1 MQGTGHQAAL
11 FQLVFKAIFNL
22 KPLSNMKNIFITM
35 GAAVLLAVSC
45 KKSELDIPNPNQATT
60 QQFWLTASDAQQ
72 GVNAIYSTYHR
83 AALSRWMHFI
93 TIVRADEGFS
103 TSPAPWI
110 RNYFDLFNYENYNDG
125 LIASLWQDC
134 YIGINRSNQ
143 ALDNVPNITMDNGTK
158 QQLLAEAR
166 FMRGFFYYT
175 LGLHYGNVPILLH
188 TSKPTDYPATST
200 QEEVYAQAIQDF
212 TDASADLPAT
222 YDANN
227 KGRATK
233 GAAFAMLGKVYMQQ
247 GKYQQAKDA
256 LQWLVEGPGNA
267 IYSLVP
273 NYRDNFLE
281 TSENNSESVF
291 EFQNAANPIDAF
303 DNDAGDG
310 DPNHTPDKLN
320 YGTSIPPFFA
330 PRPIGFTDGQAQ
342 RWLVWEFL
350 KEDQANGQRDPRVPA
365 TFLYDSTDERGPN
378 FTLVYG
384 ETWASRNYS
393 NDVND
398 PIGVATNRTVYF
410 RKFLDDATM
419 NGEVFH
425 SGNNYRYLR
434 YADVLLLY
442 AEALNALGQT
452 TQAYPF
458 VDKVRQR
465 AGLPSLSLAMPG
477 LNQQQFLAQ
486 LKHER
491 ITELSGEGHR
501 WEDLVRWGE
510 LSAALAPRD
519 PAFANFVA
527 GKHEFLPIPQ
537 FDLDINPNLKQNPN
551 Y

>member
-1 MQGTGHQAAL
+1 MKRIFITILSAAL
-11 FQLVFKAIFNL
+11 FV
-22 KPLSNMKNIFITM
+22 T
-35 GAAVLLAVSC
+35 SC
-45 KKSELDIPNPNQATT
+45 KKSELNISNPNQPTT
-60 QQFWLTASDAQQ
+60 EQFWLNGNDAQQ

-83 AALSRWMHFI
+83 GSLSRWMHFL

-125 LIASLWQDC
+125 LISGLWGDC
-134 YIGINRSNQ
+134 YIGINRCNQ
-143 ALDNVPNITMDNGTK
+143 VLDNVPNINMDASLRE
-158 QQLLAEAR
+158 QLLAEAK

-175 LGLHYGNVPILLH
+175 LGQHYGNVPILLNA
-188 TSKPTDYPATST
+188 SKPTDYPPTSS
-200 QEEVYAQAIQDF
+200 QDEVYAQAIQDF
-212 TDASADLPAT
+212 KSASTVLPAS
-222 YDANN
+222 YDAGN
-227 KGRATK
+227 KGRATA

-247 GKYQQAKDA
+247 RKYEEALDA
-256 LQWLVEGPGNA
+256 FKWLVEGPGAAN
-267 IYSLVP
+267 YSLVP

-281 TSENNSESVF
+281 TTENNSESVF

-310 DPNHTPDKLN
+310 NPNNTPDKLN

-342 RWLVWEFL
+342 RWAVWEFL
-350 KEDQANGQRDPRVPA
+350 KENTAGGQRDPRIPA
-365 TFLYDSTDERGPN
+365 TFLYDSTDVRGPD
-378 FTLVYG
+378 FTMVYG
-384 ETWASRNYS
+384 ETWTSRGYS
-393 NDVND
+393 PDVTD

-410 RKFLDDATM
+410 RKFLDDAAM

-442 AEALNALGQT
+442 AEALNATGKT
-452 TQAYPF
+452 AMAYTY

-465 AGLPSLSLAMPG
+465 AGLDPLSVSMPG
-477 LNQQQFLAQ
+477 LNQQQFLIQ

-491 ITELSGEGHR
+491 ITELTGEGHR
-501 WEDLVRWGE
+501 WEDLARWDD
-510 LSAALAPRD
+510 LTPALASRD
-519 PAFANFVA
+519 AAFANFVV
-527 GKHEFLPIPQ
+527 GKNEFLPIPL
-537 FDLDINPNLKQNPN
+537 FDLDINPNLKQNPG

>member
-1 MQGTGHQAAL
+1 
-11 FQLVFKAIFNL
+11 
-22 KPLSNMKNIFITM
+22 MKKIFIPIIVTT
-35 GAAVLLAVSC
+35 LLATGC
-45 KKSELDIPNPNQATT
+45 KKSELEISNPNQATT
-60 QQFWLTASDAQQ
+60 DQFWLTASDAQQ

-83 AALSRWMHFI
+83 GSLSRWMHFL

-125 LIASLWQDC
+125 LISGLWGDC

-143 ALDNVPNITMDNGTK
+143 VLDNVPNINMDATVK
-158 QQLLAEAR
+158 QQLLAEAK

-175 LGLHYGNVPILLH
+175 LGQHYGNVPILLH
-188 TSKPTDYPATST
+188 ASKPTDYPATST
-200 QEEVYAQAIQDF
+200 QEQVYAQAILDF
-212 TDASADLPAT
+212 TEASASLPVA

-247 GKYQQAKDA
+247 HKYQQAKDA
-256 LQWLVEGPGNA
+256 FQWLVEGPGA
-267 IYSLVP
+267 ASYSLVT

-281 TSENNSESVF
+281 TTENNSESVF

-310 DPNHTPDKLN
+310 NPNNTPDKLN

-330 PRPIGFTDGQAQ
+330 PRPIGFTDGQAH
-342 RWLVWEFL
+342 RWVVWEFL
-350 KEDQANGQRDPRVPA
+350 KENQANGKRDPRIEA
-365 TFLYDSTDERGPN
+365 SFLYDSTDERGPN
-378 FTLVYG
+378 FTMVYG
-384 ETWASRNYS
+384 QTWTSRNYS

-398 PIGVATNRTVYF
+398 PIGVATNRTVYL

-425 SGNNYRYLR
+425 SGNNTRYLR

-452 TQAYPF
+452 SQAYPF
-458 VDKVRQR
+458 VDKVRVR
-465 AGLPSLSLAMPG
+465 AGLRPLSVAMPG

-510 LSAALAPRD
+510 LSPALASRD
-519 PAFANFVA
+519 AGFANFVV
-527 GKHEFLPIPQ
+527 GKHEFLPIPL

>member
-1 MQGTGHQAAL
+1 MKKIFIAFAAAL
-11 FQLVFKAIFNL
+11 
-22 KPLSNMKNIFITM
+22 
-35 GAAVLLAVSC
+35 LLTTGC

-60 QQFWLTASDAQQ
+60 QQFWLTASDALQ
-72 GVNAIYSTYHR
+72 GVNAVYSTYHR
-83 AALSRWMHFI
+83 AALCRWMHFL
-93 TIVRADEGFS
+93 TIIRSDEAFS

-125 LIASLWQDC
+125 LISSLWGDC
-134 YIGINRSNQ
+134 YIGINRCNQ
-143 ALDNVPNITMDNGTK
+143 VLDNVPKINMDNNLK
-158 QQLLAEAR
+158 QQLLAEAK

-175 LGLHYGNVPILLH
+175 LGQHYGNVPILLH
-188 TSKPTDYPATST
+188 ASKPTDYPETSQ
-200 QEEVYAQAIQDF
+200 QEKVYAQAAQDF
-212 TDASADLPAT
+212 TDASTSLPPS
-222 YDANN
+222 YGDND

-233 GAAFAMLGKVYMQQ
+233 GAAYAMLGKVMMQQ
-247 GKYQQAKDA
+247 HKYEEAKNA
-256 LQWLVEGPGNA
+256 FAWLVEGPGAA
-267 IYSLVP
+267 IYSLMP
-273 NYRDNFLE
+273 NYRDNFTE
-281 TSENNSESVF
+281 GGTENNSESVF

-310 DPNHTPDKLN
+310 NPNNSPDKLN

-342 RWLVWEFL
+342 RWLVWEML
-350 KEDQANGQRDPRVPA
+350 KENQTNGNRDPRIA
-365 TFLYDSTDERGPN
+365 ASFLYDSTDVAGPN
-378 FTLVYG
+378 ATMVYG
-384 ETWASRNYS
+384 QTWASRNYS
-393 NDVND
+393 NDMND
-398 PIGVATNRTVYF
+398 PIGVATNRTVYL

-425 SGNNYRYLR
+425 SGNNYRYIR

-458 VDKVRQR
+458 VDRVRQR
-465 AGLPSLSLAMPG
+465 AGLAKLSVAMPG
-477 LNQQQFLAQ
+477 LSKDQFFAQ

-501 WEDLVRWGE
+501 WEDLSRWGE
-510 LSAALAPRD
+510 LGPGLASRD
-519 PAFANFVA
+519 AAFANFVV
-527 GKHEFLPIPQ
+527 GKNEFLPIPL

>member
-1 MQGTGHQAAL
+1 MKKLFISIVAAAL
-11 FQLVFKAIFNL
+11 
-22 KPLSNMKNIFITM
+22 
-35 GAAVLLAVSC
+35 LATGC

-60 QQFWLTASDAQQ
+60 EQFWLTSTDAQQ

-83 AALSRWMHFI
+83 GSISRWMHFI

-125 LIASLWQDC
+125 LISGLWGDC
-134 YIGINRSNQ
+134 YIGINRCNQ
-143 ALDNVPNITMDNGTK
+143 VLDNVPNINMEAGLK
-158 QQLLAEAR
+158 QQLLAEAK
-166 FMRGFFYYT
+166 FNRGLFYYT
-175 LGLHYGNVPILLH
+175 LGQHYGNVPISLH

-200 QEEVYAQAIQDF
+200 QEQVYAQAILDF
-212 TDASADLPAT
+212 TDASAQLPQSYNA
-222 YDANN
+222 DNR
-227 KGRATK
+227 GRATM
-233 GAAFAMLGKVYMQQ
+233 GAAYAMLGKVYMQQ
-247 GKYQQAKDA
+247 RKYQEAKTA
-256 LQWLVEGPGNA
+256 LQWLAEGPGA
-267 IYSLVP
+267 GLYSLVP
-273 NYRDNFLE
+273 NYRDNFIE
-281 TSENNSESVF
+281 TTENNSESVF
-291 EFQNAANPIDAF
+291 EFQNAANPVDAF

-330 PRPIGFTDGQAQ
+330 PRPTGFTDGQAQ
-342 RWLVWEFL
+342 RWVVWEML
-350 KEDQANGQRDPRVPA
+350 KENQENNQRDPRIPA
-365 TFLYDSTDERGPN
+365 TFLYDSTDVRGPD
-378 FTLVYG
+378 FTMVYG
-384 ETWASRNYS
+384 VTWASLNYS
-393 NDVND
+393 NDQND

-442 AEALNALGQT
+442 AEALNATGQT
-452 TQAYPF
+452 AQAYPF

-465 AGLPSLSLAMPG
+465 AGLRTLSVAMPG

-491 ITELSGEGHR
+491 ITELTGEGHR
-501 WEDLVRWGE
+501 WEDLVRWGD
-510 LSAALAPRD
+510 LGPGLAPRD
-519 PAFANFVA
+519 PAFANFVP
-527 GKHEFLPIPQ
+527 GKNEFLPIPL
-537 FDLDINPNLKQNPN
+537 FDLDINPNMRQNPN

>member
-1 MQGTGHQAAL
+1 MKKLFISMVMAAL
-11 FQLVFKAIFNL
+11 L
-22 KPLSNMKNIFITM
+22 
-35 GAAVLLAVSC
+35 AAGC

-60 QQFWLTASDAQQ
+60 QQFWITASDAQQ

-83 AALSRWMHFI
+83 GSLSRWMHFL

-125 LIASLWQDC
+125 LISGLWGDC
-134 YIGINRSNQ
+134 YIGINRCNQ
-143 ALDNVPNITMDNGTK
+143 VLDNVPAIDMDNGLK
-158 QQLLAEAR
+158 QQLLAEAK
-166 FMRGFFYYT
+166 FMRGLFYYT
-175 LGLHYGNVPILLH
+175 LGQHYGNVPILLH
-188 TSKPTDYPATST
+188 PSRPTDYPPTAT
-200 QEEVYAQAIQDF
+200 QEQVYGQAILDF
-212 TDASADLPAT
+212 TDASAQLPAT

-233 GAAFAMLGKVYMQQ
+233 GAAFAMLGKVFMQQ
-247 GKYQQAKDA
+247 RKYQEAKNA
-256 LQWLVEGPGNA
+256 FQWLVEGPGA
-267 IYSLVP
+267 AMYSLVP
-273 NYRDNFLE
+273 NYRDNFIE
-281 TSENNSESVF
+281 TAENNSESVF

-330 PRPIGFTDGQAQ
+330 PRPIGFTDGQAH
-342 RWLVWEFL
+342 RWVVWELL
-350 KEDQANGQRDPRVPA
+350 KENQANGQRDPRIPA
-365 TFLYDSTDERGPN
+365 TFLYDSTDVRGPA
-378 FTLVYG
+378 FTMVYG
-384 ETWASRNYS
+384 VTWASLNYS
-393 NDVND
+393 NDAND
-398 PIGVATNRTVYF
+398 PIGVATNRTVYY

-425 SGNNYRYLR
+425 SGNNYRYIR

-452 TQAYPF
+452 AQAYPF

-465 AGLPSLSLAMPG
+465 AGLRTLSVAIPG

-491 ITELSGEGHR
+491 TTELSGEGHR
-501 WEDLVRWGE
+501 WEDLARWGE
-510 LSAALAPRD
+510 LTGALASRD
-519 PAFANFVA
+519 AGFANFVV
-527 GKHEFLPIPQ
+527 GKNEFLPIPL
-537 FDLDINPNLKQNPN
+537 FDLDINPSLKQNPN

>member
-1 MQGTGHQAAL
+1 
-11 FQLVFKAIFNL
+11 
-22 KPLSNMKNIFITM
+22 MKNILIIT
-35 GAAVLLAVSC
+35 LLTILVTTGC
-45 KKSELDIPNPNQATT
+45 KKSELNIPNPNQATT
-60 QQFWLTASDAQQ
+60 EQFWLSGSDAQQ

-83 AALSRWMHFI
+83 GTLSRWMHFL

-125 LIASLWQDC
+125 LITGLWGDC
-134 YIGINRSNQ
+134 YIGINRCNQ
-143 ALDNVPNITMDNGTK
+143 VLDNVPKINMDATQKGK
-158 QQLLAEAR
+158 LLAEAK

-175 LGLHYGNVPILLH
+175 LGQHYGNVPIQLH

-200 QEEVYAQAIQDF
+200 QEQVYNQAIQDF
-212 TDASADLPAT
+212 TEATTVLPESYDDA
-222 YDANN
+222 N

-233 GAAFAMLGKVYMQQ
+233 GAAYAMLGRVYMQQ
-247 GKYQQAKDA
+247 KKYQEAKNA
-256 LQWLVEGPGNA
+256 LQWLAEGPGA
-267 IYSLVP
+267 GIYSLVP

-281 TSENNSESVF
+281 SAENNTESVF
-291 EFQNAANPIDAF
+291 EFQNAANPTDAY

-330 PRPIGFTDGQAQ
+330 PRPIGFTDGQAE
-342 RWLVWEFL
+342 RWTVWELL
-350 KEDQANGQRDPRVPA
+350 KENQASGQRDPRIEA
-365 TFLYDSTDERGPN
+365 TFLYDSTDVRGPN

-384 ETWASRNYS
+384 QTWTSLNYS

-410 RKFLDDATM
+410 RKFLDDAAM

-425 SGNNYRYLR
+425 SGNNYRYYR

-442 AEALNALGQT
+442 AEALNALNQT
-452 TQAYPF
+452 ALAYPF

-465 AGLPSLSLAMPG
+465 AGLKTLTAAMPG
-477 LNQQQFLAQ
+477 LNQQQFLSQ

-491 ITELSGEGHR
+491 VAELTGEGHR

-510 LSAALAPRD
+510 LGPALAVRD
-519 PAFANFVA
+519 PAFVHFVV
-527 GKHEFLPIPQ
+527 GKTEFLPIPQ

>member
-1 MQGTGHQAAL
+1 
-11 FQLVFKAIFNL
+11 
-22 KPLSNMKNIFITM
+22 MKNILITIT
-35 GAAVLLAVSC
+35 ALTLLAAGC
-45 KKSELDIPNPNQATT
+45 KKGELEIPNPNQATT
-60 QQFWLTASDAQQ
+60 QQFWLSASDAQQ

-83 AALSRWMHFI
+83 GSLSRWMHFI

-125 LIASLWQDC
+125 LISGLWGDC

-143 ALDNVPNITMDNGTK
+143 VLANVPNINMDATIKG
-158 QQLLAEAR
+158 QLLGEAK

-175 LGLHYGNVPILLH
+175 LGQHYGNVPILL
-188 TSKPTDYPATST
+188 TPSKPTDYPATST
-200 QEEVYAQAIQDF
+200 QEQVYNQAIQDF
-212 TDASADLPAT
+212 TEAAAVLPAT

-227 KGRATK
+227 KGKATK

-247 GKYQQAKDA
+247 RKYQQAKDA
-256 LQWLVEGPGNA
+256 LQWLAEGAGAVN
-267 IYSLVP
+267 YSLTA
-273 NYRDNFLE
+273 NYRDNFIE
-281 TSENNSESVF
+281 TNENNSESVF
-291 EFQNAANPIDAF
+291 EWQNAANPIDAF

-310 DPNHTPDKLN
+310 NPNNTPDKLN

-342 RWLVWEFL
+342 RWLVWELL
-350 KEDQANGQRDPRVPA
+350 KENQAGGQRDPRIAA
-365 TFLYDSTDERGPN
+365 TFLYDSTDVRGPN
-378 FTLVYG
+378 FTQVYG
-384 ETWASRNYS
+384 QTWTSRNYS
-393 NDVND
+393 NDATD
-398 PIGVATNRTVYF
+398 PIGVATNRTVYL

-425 SGNNYRYLR
+425 SGNNYRYIR
-434 YADVLLLY
+434 YADVWLLY
-442 AEALNALGQT
+442 AEALNGIGQT
-452 TQAYPF
+452 AQAYPF

-465 AGLPSLSLAMPG
+465 AGLRTLSIAMPG

-491 ITELSGEGHR
+491 ITELSAEGHR
-501 WEDLVRWGE
+501 WEDLARWGD
-510 LSAALAPRD
+510 LSPALQTRD
-519 PAFANFVA
+519 AGFKNFVV
-527 GKHEFLPIPQ
+527 GKNEFLPIPQ

>member
-1 MQGTGHQAAL
+1 
-11 FQLVFKAIFNL
+11 
-22 KPLSNMKNIFITM
+22 MKKILIILGLT
-35 GAAVLLAVSC
+35 VLLAPSC
-45 KKSELDIPNPNQATT
+45 KKSELDIPNPNLATT
-60 QQFWLTASDAQQ
+60 EQFWLTASDAQQ

-83 AALSRWMHFI
+83 GSLSRWMHFL

-125 LIASLWQDC
+125 LIAGLWYDC
-134 YIGINRSNQ
+134 YIGISRCNQ
-143 ALDNVPNITMDNGTK
+143 VLDNVPDISMDGGMK

-175 LGLHYGNVPILLH
+175 LGQHYGNVPIL
-188 TSKPTDYPATST
+188 TSSPKPTDYPPTST
-200 QEEVYAQAIQDF
+200 QEQVYNQAITDF
-212 TDASADLPAT
+212 TEASAVLPVT

-247 GKYQQAKDA
+247 RKYQQAKDA
-256 LQWLVEGPGNA
+256 FQWLAEGAGAAN
-267 IYSLVP
+267 YSLVN
-273 NYRDNFLE
+273 NYRDNFIE
-281 TSENNSESVF
+281 TTENNAESVF
-291 EFQNAANPIDAF
+291 ELQNAANPIDAF

-310 DPNHTPDKLN
+310 NPNNTPDKLN

-330 PRPIGFTDGQAQ
+330 PRPIGFTDGQAK
-342 RWLVWEFL
+342 RWVVWELL
-350 KEDQANGQRDPRVPA
+350 KENQVGGQRDPRIDA
-365 TFLYDSTDERGPN
+365 TFLYDSTDVRGPN
-378 FTLVYG
+378 FSMVYG
-384 ETWASRNYS
+384 QTWASRNYS

-398 PIGVATNRTVYF
+398 PIGVATNKTVYY
-410 RKFLDDATM
+410 RKFLDDAIM

-425 SGNNYRYLR
+425 SGNNYRYVR

-442 AEALNALGQT
+442 AEALNSLGQT
-452 TQAYPF
+452 AQAYLF

-465 AGLPSLSLAMPG
+465 AGLPTLSVAMPG
-477 LNQQQFLAQ
+477 LTQQQFLAQ

-501 WEDLVRWGE
+501 WEDLVRWGD
-510 LSAALAPRD
+510 LSPALASRD
-519 PAFANFVA
+519 AAFTNFVV

-537 FDLDINPNLKQNPN
+537 FELDINPNLTQNPN